1 MYRGGIGIV
10 VVCIRE
16 RQREYRSKCLGNIQ
30 RSSRYS
36 SCVYKRERE
45 RERERERCGVLEF
58 LLYRMRTRIT

>member
-16 RQREYRSKCLGNIQ
+16 RQRKYRSKCLGNIQ

-45 RERERERCGVLEF
+45 RERCGVLEF
-58 LLYRMRTRIT
+58 LLYWMRTRIT

>member
-16 RQREYRSKCLGNIQ
+16 RQRKYRSKCLGNIQ

-45 RERERERCGVLEF
+45 RERERDVV
-58 LLYRMRTRIT
+58 